1 MKRRSVTIERVQRRA
16 TRLISTLKDL
26 SYSERLEKLDL
37 PTLKYRRFKGDL
49 IQVYKIINKID
60 DLKVDTFSA
69 PAKLYITR
77 NAKCKLYVE
86 YSKTN
91 VTKFTFSNR
100 IALAWNALSLIPK
113 SAPNIN
119 KLKTL
124 ENRDSNLLVNKF
136 DCDYFLKENCSMHM
150 QT

>member
-1 MKRRSVTIERVQRRA
+1 MSHT
-16 TRLISTLKDL
+16 
-26 SYSERLEKLDL
+26 ERLKKLDL
-37 PTLKYRRFKGDL
+37 PTLNYGRFRGDL
-49 IQVYKIINKID
+49 IQVYKIINQID

-91 VTKFTFSNR
+91 VRKFTFSKR
-100 IALAWNALSLIPK
+100 IEPAWNVLSLITK

-119 KLKTL
+119 KFKNQLD
-124 ENRDSNLLVNKF
+124 RGPNLLVNKF
-136 DCDYFLKENCSMHM
+136 DCDS
-150 QT
+150 